1 MTCHEAAPL
10 IAAYHDGELDAVRA
24 IQIEEHLRSC
34 ADCSAALESLRA
46 LSRATQ
52 SAYFSAP
59 PDLRANLLAA
69 IRGEAS
75 ETKVIQ
81 APFRPIRWGASAL
94 ALAAA
99 VLLGFF
105 IAQAVYRT
113 PANQALLAQLADS
126 HLRSLVGTHL
136 IDVPSS
142 DSHTVRPWFEGK
154 LDFAPPVPD
163 LSADGFS
170 LVGGRVDYIAGRS
183 VAVLVYQRR
192 QHFINLFIWPK
203 AGEERVLMETPQR
216 GYNVLHWTDGGL
228 TFWAM
233 SEVSDGDLRT
243 FVSRFSGSR

>member
-1 MTCHEAAPL
+1 MTCNEARRL

-24 IQIEEHLRSC
+24 LEIEGHLLSC
-34 ADCSAALESLRA
+34 AGCRVALENLRA

-59 PDLRANLLAA
+59 TDLRANLLAA
-69 IRGEAS
+69 ISGEIS

-81 APFRPIRWGASAL
+81 TSFRPIRWGASAL

-105 IAQAVYRT
+105 IAQTLYRA
-113 PANQALLAQLADS
+113 PANEALLAQLTDS
-126 HLRSLVGTHL
+126 HIRSLVGAHL

-163 LSADGFS
+163 LSADGFP

-192 QHFINLFIWPK
+192 QHFINLFIWLK
-203 AGEERVLMETPQR
+203 AGEEHALMEKSQR

-243 FVSRFSGSR
+243 FASRFSRSR